1 MPALS
6 PKTPGQHISVFAA
19 IEAREEKIVQ
29 QLTATTENFTNS
41 FLVSSDS
48 TPYTDLNI
56 LVTKLVMSEETK
68 NDMPQQSEIGRKLFH
83 TFVDDRRRKSG
94 KVHNEEAKT
103 SDLENKWQGLKVIKV
118 KAADNILELKEDKSL
133 FARLM
138 MVCKSRPEVEIQE
151 TVGVYEFSADYCM
164 LYCSCKGALMHK
176 FEKLSKGEFTRGVT
190 PDADTCMSKLP
201 W

>member
-1 MPALS
+1 M
-6 PKTPGQHISVFAA
+6 
-19 IEAREEKIVQ
+19 
-29 QLTATTENFTNS
+29 
-41 FLVSSDS
+41 SSDS

-56 LVTKLVMSEETK
+56 LLTKLVMSEETK

-94 KVHNEEAKT
+94 KVHNEETKT

-138 MVCKSRPEVEIQE
+138 MVCKSRPEVDIQE
-151 TVGVYEFSADYCM
+151 IVGVYEFSVAGPKVSPCSWLFHAILLLQGCADAQIWETV
-164 LYCSCKGALMHK
+164 KGRVH
-176 FEKLSKGEFTRGVT
+176 
-190 PDADTCMSKLP
+190 
-201 W
+201 